1 VGQLADGQLRRKDV
15 LETKLR
21 HEKRSEEVKAA
32 ADKARDD
39 MLRRL
44 GVGVDKA
51 ADAVKAG

>member
-1 VGQLADGQLRRKDV
+1 LRRKDV